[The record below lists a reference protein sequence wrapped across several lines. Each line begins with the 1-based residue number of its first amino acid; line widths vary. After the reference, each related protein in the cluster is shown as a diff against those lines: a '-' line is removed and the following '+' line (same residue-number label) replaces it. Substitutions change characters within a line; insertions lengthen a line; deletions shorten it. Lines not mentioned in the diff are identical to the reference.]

1 MSNDTPT
8 PRSTLEGARADL
20 ARLRDEL
27 KVQVQLGKQEARTL
41 WATLDPKLQHAEQKL
56 DEAAKAV
63 MGGVDG
69 GVDGA
74 RLQAH
79 LGIKELKARWPKVE
93 HGLTD
98 MIEDIRRAAA
108 GARTDL
114 DSARVKAHLA
124 ALDAD
129 SFAERAGQELK
140 ETAEELDRQTEQ
152 AGRDL
157 QKSIAELKRRLMS

>member
-63 MGGVDG
+63 MAGVD
-69 GVDGA
+69 VDGA

-157 QKSIAELKRRLMS
+157 QKSIGDLKRRLMA